1 MVCQAH
7 RRLFLVSTMIVQHM
21 GSSQSST
28 QAIIDH
34 GIQSEHDED
43 TILQYLNIND
53 PKLEAIIRAYIHV
66 RKENTER
73 NLSEWRTR
81 NQYWCC

>member
-1 MVCQAH
+1 MSSPSSA
-7 RRLFLVSTMIVQHM
+7 FLVSTMIVQHM

>member
-1 MVCQAH
+1 LATSPQA
-7 RRLFLVSTMIVQHM
+7 RRFTFYEDSTTM

-43 TILQYLNIND
+43 TIVQYLNIND

-66 RKENTER
+66 RRENTETK
-73 NLSEWRTR
+73 LSRWRDR
-81 NQYWCC
+81 NQYCCF

>member
-1 MVCQAH
+1 
-7 RRLFLVSTMIVQHM
+7 MIVQHM

>member
-1 MVCQAH
+1 VSSASSA
-7 RRLFLVSTMIVQHM
+7 FLVSTMIVQHM

-43 TILQYLNIND
+43 TIVQYLNIND
-53 PKLEAIIRAYIHV
+53 PKLEAIIRAYIHA
-66 RKENTER
+66 RRENTER
-73 NLSEWRTR
+73 KVFKWR
-81 NQYWCC
+81 NGNPYYWCC